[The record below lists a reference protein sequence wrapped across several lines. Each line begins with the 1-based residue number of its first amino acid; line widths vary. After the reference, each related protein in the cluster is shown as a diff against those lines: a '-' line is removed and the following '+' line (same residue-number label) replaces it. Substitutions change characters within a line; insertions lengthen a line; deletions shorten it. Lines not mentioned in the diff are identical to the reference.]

1 MQSCDTFVLGG
12 GSYEFGRNLLAK
24 NSDRPLG
31 ECQPLVLI
39 PGGSHPEGAV
49 VKCTDLTIPQA
60 TRTYTVLGS
69 RPYWIWGFEMGINEW
84 GLAIGNE
91 AQGSRCEA
99 ETETGLLGMDLLRLG
114 LERAKNCREAIA
126 VITGLLEQYG
136 QNANA
141 SPLFDRRYENS
152 FLLVDPAEIWLLETA
167 GRQWAAKQVEER
179 YAISNC
185 YTIGEDWDL
194 CSEQLESYA
203 RHRRWLAPEEPFD
216 FTKAYTAPAPRQ
228 TASVPRWR
236 RLNKLLDAAGEVVTQ
251 DQVQRVLRD
260 HFEGELIEPRHG
272 AFYGCFTT
280 ICMHAMT
287 WDACQTAAS
296 LLAYW
301 REDLG
306 WICRWAPSMP
316 CCSVYL
322 PLYLTDRLPESL
334 TAGGKTYTSDSL
346 WWAVERLAEAVSVD
360 EARFAPDVRAAL
372 RELELELEKTARQ
385 TENRAAELIGRGDR
399 DGAAAL
405 LNALTETAAGQLMEL
420 ANSLFERVH
429 AELESNGGLYGPRKS
444 FLEDYC
450 ARVGMKL

>member
-39 PGGSHPEGAV
+39 PGQTYPAGATV
-49 VKCTDLTIPQA
+49 QCTDLTIPQA
-60 TRTYTVLGS
+60 VRTYTVLGS
-69 RPYWIWGFEMGINEW
+69 RPYWIWGFEMGVNEW

-99 ETETGLLGMDLLRLG
+99 ENETGLLGMDLLRLG
-114 LERAKNCREAIA
+114 LERAKTCREAISI
-126 VITGLLEQYG
+126 ITELLEQYG

-152 FLLVDPAEIWLLETA
+152 FLLVDPKEMWLLETA
-167 GRQWAAKQVEER
+167 GRQWAARQVEGR

-185 YTIGEDWDL
+185 YTIGGDYDL
-194 CSEQLESYA
+194 CSDGLERYA
-203 RHRRWLAPEEPFD
+203 RDRRWLAPSEPFD
-216 FTKAYTAPAPRQ
+216 FTKAYTNPAPRQ

-236 RLNKLLDAAGEVVTQ
+236 RLNKLIEAAGETMTQ
-251 DQVQRVLRD
+251 AQVQRVLRD

-272 AFYGCFTT
+272 HFYGGFTT

-301 REDLG
+301 QEGLG
-306 WICRWAPSMP
+306 WVCRWAPSMP
-316 CCSVYL
+316 CCSAYI
-322 PLYLTDRLPESL
+322 PLYVTGTLPESL
-334 TAGGKTYTSDSL
+334 TRGGGKFEERSL
-346 WWAVERLAEAVSVD
+346 WWVVERLAETVSMD
-360 EARFAPDVRAAL
+360 EERFAPAVREAL
-372 RELELELEKTARQ
+372 RELELNLEQEARQ
-385 TENRAAELIGRGDR
+385 TERQAAALMARGER
-399 DGAAAL
+399 EQANAL
-405 LNALTETAAGQLMEL
+405 LNALMESAAGRLMTL
-420 ANSLFERVH
+420 AKNLF
-429 AELESNGGLYGPRKS
+429 ADLQKKIESDGGMYGPRKG

-450 ARVGMKL
+450 ARVEMIL

>member
-1 MQSCDTFVLGG
+1 MQSCDTFVLSGR
-12 GSYEFGRNLLAK
+12 SYEFGKNLLAK

-39 PGGSHPEGAV
+39 PGADHPTGSTV
-49 VKCTDLTIPQA
+49 TCTDLTIPQA
-60 TRTYTVLGS
+60 VRTYAVLGS

-114 LERAKNCREAIA
+114 LERARTCREAIT
-126 VITGLLEQYG
+126 VITQLLEQYG

-152 FLLVDPAEIWLLETA
+152 FLLVDPQEIWLLETA
-167 GRQWAAKQVEER
+167 GRQWAAKQVEDR

-185 YTIGEDWDL
+185 YTIGDDWDL
-194 CSEQLESYA
+194 CSESLESYA
-203 RHRRWLAPEEPFD
+203 RDRRWLEPEEAFD
-216 FTKAYTAPAPRQ
+216 FTKAYTNPAPRQ

-236 RLNKLLDAAGEVVTQ
+236 RLNKLIEAAGTVMDQ
-251 DQVQRVLRD
+251 DQVKRVLRD
-260 HFEGELIEPRHG
+260 HFEGELMEPRHG

-296 LLAYW
+296 LLAHW
-301 REDLG
+301 QEGLG

-316 CCSVYL
+316 CCSAYL
-322 PLYLTDRLPESL
+322 PLYFTGKLPAALTF
-334 TAGGKTYTSDSL
+334 GGEKYNANSL
-346 WWAVERLAEAVSVD
+346 WWTVERLAEAVSVD
-360 EARFAPDVRAAL
+360 EDRFAPDVRAAL
-372 RELELELEKTARQ
+372 RELELTLEQEARQ
-385 TENRAAELIGRGDR
+385 TEAQ
-399 DGAAAL
+399 AAALMAQGSKAAANDL
-405 LNALTETAAGQLMEL
+405 LNALMESAVQRLMDL
-420 ANSLFERVH
+420 SGSLFSQVH
-429 AELESNGGLYGPRKS
+429 NTIEASGGLYGLRKG

-450 ARVGMKL
+450 ARVGITI